1 MAEAAYKG
9 GIYVRSE
16 QDQDTGSED
25 PYLKEILDVVFH
37 HKEEGATAA
46 VYETSKPTGLMN
58 LQYFLGSVME
68 SPKSEIKVKK
78 GNKENTSGRIGPSE
92 VVFDFRSN
100 GGSGIVAVES
110 HRLEVTSCSNFST
123 IRANCCVF
131 KGKWVYE
138 VMLGSEGMMQIG
150 WCTINCKFFHEEGVG
165 DTVDSYAFDG
175 NRVRKWNKT
184 TQRYGEAWTTG
195 DIISCAID
203 CDEGTVTFYRNG
215 KNMGKAFTN
224 INLGPGYAYFPAVS
238 LAASENLRANFGAT
252 PHTYP
257 IEGYRPLQ
265 DPPTDEIA
273 KAWYLLDY
281 LENLLPYVNSGD
293 QFPDDSLLKTDDT
306 SLGHHPSKSCTTL
319 LVAAHLFDQL
329 APLLKNAYIVE
340 QCLIKFLLRINS
352 YDKEEQSLICN
363 MFDLMWSL
371 MQDFEI
377 KGCMESLSV
386 SLLSLY
392 RFSPALPDF
401 KYHKDYLNLL
411 LSILHHQQT
420 RRYLLSN
427 VLFDKI
433 KFAMFM
439 HIKSPDDKQLSEF
452 VPVIWFDLEK
462 DVDKSIKEENDKNK
476 QKYLKSCDQLQ
487 NSVQDVEKIQVEV
500 LKKLMIHTDVVEQK
514 TTRIIFM
521 EKCRKFFKEN
531 SGLGRIQ
538 HGSLC
543 PSSVILCMFHRLIQ
557 AVRFC
562 WDKFQEE
569 DPCRFVTSSDAYIPI
584 HQFWSETIDYFEF
597 QRCGG
602 LISHVNRMLGSEVNK
617 AQGLSAAGSEQ
628 TLSLMSSV
636 VSKRSDD
643 YPPLEMPSGNSL
655 MELLDGLVMMY
666 HIAAHKQLG
675 KRCNLRDNMKEF
687 VESLQDTQEKINKCP
702 PDEDAG
708 IREELNRAYKV
719 FLSKIEEQS
728 RKMAWVTAVT
738 YSKTK
743 RSDIEWLLKV
753 VLQTIKRAAGYK
765 LLFQYVP
772 EYYILTAINAF
783 NALFNFFHPTVPFES
798 LDNYN
803 ETLHNYAL
811 FITRHFSDHRI
822 LNPDVREEV
831 VQALACFIC
840 YPESLKVLE
849 SLPEEKTK
857 EMIEALITPHEN
869 RSLSQTNW
877 ILVRI
882 WKGCGFRFRFTHLPH
897 LVPSKVQ
904 TAQFGFASLQKPL
917 PSYVFQELIRKLL
930 LQDGERSTKFL
941 DMILNQLNWSFSEF
955 IGLMQEIQQKV
966 TSPEL
971 VILES
976 RQLKI
981 CATCFEIAVCLMRI
995 IEMIVT
1001 KVPEVFLDPALSS
1014 SELLLKRL
1022 IQVLCQI
1029 LNRITARNGIF
1040 EGVVSLFIQGL
1051 PNVSYFPIAG
1061 AMIGILIQLVIK
1073 SSSESKQSVL
1083 RYLISDPG
1091 FKVQSLEYL
1100 VGKLSSDTKN
1110 DQDILLEEKTDVEEL
1125 TQYLKLNENTEFTQ
1139 HHVKE
1144 DDLCTIC
1151 YSDQMSVMFV
1161 PCGHQSCRNCISH
1174 QMMSKKECFFCK
1186 TAITDVTDLTGASI
1200 LTKSGKSGKLGG
1212 SGKS

>member
-1 MAEAAYKG
+1 M
-9 GIYVRSE
+9 
-16 QDQDTGSED
+16 
-25 PYLKEILDVVFH
+25 
-37 HKEEGATAA
+37 
-46 VYETSKPTGLMN
+46 
-58 LQYFLGSVME
+58 
-68 SPKSEIKVKK
+68 
-78 GNKENTSGRIGPSE
+78 
-92 VVFDFRSN
+92 
-100 GGSGIVAVES
+100 
-110 HRLEVTSCSNFST
+110 
-123 IRANCCVF
+123 
-131 KGKWVYE
+131 
-138 VMLGSEGMMQIG
+138 
-150 WCTINCKFFHEEGVG
+150 
-165 DTVDSYAFDG
+165 
-175 NRVRKWNKT
+175 
-184 TQRYGEAWTTG
+184 
-195 DIISCAID
+195 
-203 CDEGTVTFYRNG
+203 
-215 KNMGKAFTN
+215 
-224 INLGPGYAYFPAVS
+224 
-238 LAASENLRANFGAT
+238 
-252 PHTYP
+252 
-257 IEGYRPLQ
+257 
-265 DPPTDEIA
+265 
-273 KAWYLLDY
+273 
-281 LENLLPYVNSGD
+281 
-293 QFPDDSLLKTDDT
+293 
-306 SLGHHPSKSCTTL
+306 
-319 LVAAHLFDQL
+319 
-329 APLLKNAYIVE
+329 
-340 QCLIKFLLRINS
+340 INS
-352 YDKEEQSLICN
+352 CQSLYQSYGLNCN
-363 MFDLMWSL
+363 R
-371 MQDFEI
+371 Q
-377 KGCMESLSV
+377 
-386 SLLSLY
+386 
-392 RFSPALPDF
+392 
-401 KYHKDYLNLL
+401 
-411 LSILHHQQT
+411 
-420 RRYLLSN
+420 
-427 VLFDKI
+427 
-433 KFAMFM
+433 
-439 HIKSPDDKQLSEF
+439 PDDKQLSEF
-452 VPVIWFDLEK
+452 VPVIWFELEK
-462 DVDKSIKEENDKNK
+462 DVDKSIKEENDRNK
-476 QKYLKSCDQLQ
+476 QKYFKSCDQLQ
-487 NSVQDVEKIQVEV
+487 NAVQ
-500 LKKLMIHTDVVEQK
+500 
-514 TTRIIFM
+514 
-521 EKCRKFFKEN
+521 
-531 SGLGRIQ
+531 
-538 HGSLC
+538 
-543 PSSVILCMFHRLIQ
+543 
-557 AVRFC
+557 VRFC

-569 DPCRFVTSSDAYIPI
+569 DPCRFVKTSDAYIPI

-628 TLSLMSSV
+628 KLSLMSSA

-643 YPPLEMPSGNSL
+643 YPALEMPSGNSLMELLDGLVMMYHIAAHKSL

-687 VESLQDTQEKINKCP
+687 VESLQDTQEKINRCP

-719 FLSKIEEQS
+719 FHNKIEEQS

-743 RSDIEWLLKV
+743 RSDVEWLLKV

-917 PSYVFQELIRKLL
+917 PSYVFQDLIRKLL
-930 LQDGERSTKFL
+930 LQDGERATKFL

-1073 SSSESKQSVL
+1073 SRTESKQAVL

-1091 FKVQSLEYL
+1091 FKVHSLEYL

-1110 DQDILLEEKTDVEEL
+1110 DEDILPEEKTDVDDL
-1125 TQYLKLNENTEFTQ
+1125 TKYLKLNENTEFTQ

-1151 YSDQMSVMFV
+1151 YSDQMSVTFV

-1186 TAITDVTDLTGASI
+1186 TAITDVTDLKGASI
-1200 LTKSGKSGKLGG
+1200 LTKSVKSGK
-1212 SGKS
+1212 S

>member
-1 MAEAAYKG
+1 MAEASHKG

-16 QDQDTGSED
+16 QDQSFSED

-37 HKEEGATAA
+37 QKEEGATAA
-46 VYETSKPTGLMN
+46 VYEKSKPTDLMN
-58 LQYFLGSVME
+58 LQYFLGSVLE
-68 SPKSEIKVKK
+68 SPKHEARTKK
-78 GNKENTSGRIGPSE
+78 GNKESIPGRIGPLE

-100 GGSGIVAVES
+100 GGSGIVAVEA

-123 IRANCCVF
+123 IRANCCVY

-138 VMLGSEGMMQIG
+138 VMLGSQGMMQIG

-184 TQRYGEAWTTG
+184 TQRYGEAWSSG

-215 KNMGKAFTN
+215 NSMGKAFSN

-238 LAASENLRANFGAT
+238 LATSENLRANFGAT
-252 PHTYP
+252 PLRYP
-257 IEGYRPLQ
+257 IDGYRPLQ
-265 DPPTDEIA
+265 DAPVDDLA

-281 LENLLPYVNSGD
+281 LENLLPYVKSAD
-293 QFPDDSLLKTDDT
+293 QLSDETLLKRDDI
-306 SLGHHPSKSCTTL
+306 SLGHYPSRSCTTL

-329 APLLKNAYIVE
+329 APLLKNAYIIE
-340 QCLIKFLLRINS
+340 NCLIKFLLRINN
-352 YDKEEQSLICN
+352 KATEKQSLICN

-377 KGCMESLSV
+377 KACMENLSV

-392 RFSPALPDF
+392 RFSPTLPDF
-401 KYHKDYLNLL
+401 RYHKDYLYLL
-411 LSILHHQQT
+411 LSILQHQQT
-420 RRYLLSN
+420 RRYLLN
-427 VLFDKI
+427 NILFDKI
-433 KFAMFM
+433 KFPIFM
-439 HIKSPDDKQLSEF
+439 HIKSPDDKGLSEF
-452 VPVIWFDLEK
+452 VPVVWWETEK
-462 DVDKSIKEENDKNK
+462 EVDKDDTEEIDRKK
-476 QKYLKSCDQLQ
+476 QKYFKSCEQLQ
-487 NSVQDVEKIQVEV
+487 KAVEDVEKIQVEILKV
-500 LKKLMIHTDVVEQK
+500 LLIHTDVVEQK

-521 EKCRKFFKEN
+521 EKVRKFLKEN
-531 SGLGRIQ
+531 SGLGRVQ

-543 PSSVILCMFHRLIQ
+543 PSSVILCMFHRLVQ
-557 AVRFC
+557 AVGNC

-569 DPCRFVTSSDAYIPI
+569 DPTRFVKSSDAFIPI

-617 AQGLSAAGSEQ
+617 AQGLSVNNGGSEQ
-628 TLSLMSSV
+628 SLKLLSTAPA
-636 VSKRSDD
+636 KRSDE

-675 KRCNLRDNMKEF
+675 KMCNLRDNMKEF
-687 VESLQDTQEKINKCP
+687 VDSLQDAEQKLNRCP
-702 PDEDAG
+702 VDEDGG
-708 IREELNRAYKV
+708 IKEELERSYHV
-719 FLSKIEEQS
+719 FLNKIEEQS
-728 RKMAWVTAVT
+728 RQMAWVIAST
-738 YSKTK
+738 YSKPK
-743 RSDIEWLLKV
+743 QSDIEWLLRV
-753 VLQTIKRAAGYK
+753 VLQTLQKAANFK

-772 EYYILTAINAF
+772 EYYVLTAINAY

-798 LDNYN
+798 LNN
-803 ETLHNYAL
+803 HKQVLHSYGL

-822 LNPDVREEV
+822 LNPDIREEV

-849 SLPEEKTK
+849 NLPEEKTK
-857 EMIEALITPHEN
+857 DMVEALITPNEN

-904 TAQFGFASLQKPL
+904 PTQFGFASLQKPL
-917 PSYVFQELIRKLL
+917 PSHVFQDLIRKMLL
-930 LQDGERSTKFL
+930 NDSERATKFL
-941 DMILNQLNWSFSEF
+941 DMLLNQLNWSFSEF
-955 IGLMQEIQQKV
+955 IGLMQEVQQKV
-966 TSPEL
+966 ASPEIR
-971 VILES
+971 ILES

-995 IEMIVT
+995 LEMIVT
-1001 KVPEVFLDPALSS
+1001 KVPEVFLDPSLSS

-1040 EGVVSLFIQGL
+1040 EGVVSLYIQGL
-1051 PNVSYFPIAG
+1051 ESVSYFPIAA
-1061 AMIGILIQLVIK
+1061 AMIGILVYLVLK
-1073 SSSESKQSVL
+1073 PKDECKQTVL

-1091 FKVQSLEYL
+1091 FKVASLEYL
-1100 VGKLSSDTKN
+1100 LGKLASDTNK
-1110 DQDILLEEKTDVEEL
+1110 DKDVLPEEKTDVEEL
-1125 TQYLKLNENTEFTQ
+1125 MNCLLLNQDRIFTQ
-1139 HHVKE
+1139 QEPNVKE

-1151 YSDQMSVMFV
+1151 YSDQMSAVFV
-1161 PCGHQSCRNCISH
+1161 PCGHKSCRNCISH

-1186 TAITDVTDLTGASI
+1186 AVISDVKDLHGASI
-1200 LTKSGKSGKLGG
+1200 ISKSGK
-1212 SGKS
+1212 

>member
-1 MAEAAYKG
+1 MAEAAYKS

-16 QDQDTGSED
+16 QDQDTISED
-25 PYLKEILDVVFH
+25 SYLREILDVVFY

-46 VYETSKPTGLMN
+46 VYENTKPTDLMN
-58 LQYFLGSVME
+58 LQSFLGNVLDN
-68 SPKSEIKVKK
+68 PKAEGRTKK
-78 GNKENTSGRIGPSE
+78 GSRENLVGRIGPLE

-138 VMLGSEGMMQIG
+138 VMLGSQGMMQTG

-184 TQRYGEAWTTG
+184 TQRYGEAWSTG

-203 CDEGTVTFYRNG
+203 CDEGTITFYRNG
-215 KNMGKAFTN
+215 NSMGKAFSN
-224 INLGPGYAYFPAVS
+224 INRGPGYVYFPAVS

-252 PHTYP
+252 PLRYP
-257 IEGYRPLQ
+257 IDGYRPLQ
-265 DPPTDEIA
+265 DPPIDDVA
-273 KAWYLLDY
+273 KACYLLDY
-281 LENLLPYVNSGD
+281 LQNLLPYVKSSD
-293 QFPDDSLLKTDDT
+293 QFSDDSLLKTDDL
-306 SLGHHPSKSCTTL
+306 SLGHYPSKSCTTL

-329 APLLKNAYIVE
+329 APLFKKAYVIE
-340 QCLIKFLLRINS
+340 HCLIKFLLMINTNVT
-352 YDKEEQSLICN
+352 EQKSLICS

-377 KGCMESLSV
+377 KACMENLSV
-386 SLLSLY
+386 SILSLY
-392 RFSPALPDF
+392 RFSPSLLDF

-411 LSILHHQQT
+411 LSILQHQQT
-420 RRYLLSN
+420 RRYLLNN

-433 KFAMFM
+433 KFPIFM
-439 HIKSPDDKQLSEF
+439 HIKSPDNKGLSEF
-452 VPVIWFDLEK
+452 VPVNWWETEKPLEK
-462 DVDKSIKEENDKNK
+462 DEQVDNDMKK
-476 QKYLKSCDQLQ
+476 QNYFKSCEQLQ
-487 NSVQDVEKIQVEV
+487 KAVEEVEKIQVEV
-500 LKKLMIHTDVVEQK
+500 LKVLLNHTDVVEQK
-514 TTRIIFM
+514 TTRILFM
-521 EKCRKFFKEN
+521 EKCRKFLKEN
-531 SGLGRIQ
+531 SGLGRVQ

-543 PSSVILCMFHRLIQ
+543 PSSVILCMFHRLVQ
-557 AVRFC
+557 AVRYC
-562 WDKFQEE
+562 WDTFQEE
-569 DPCRFVTSSDAYIPI
+569 DPSRFVKSSDAFLPI

-602 LISHVNRMLGSEVNK
+602 LISHVNRMLGSEVNT
-617 AQGLSAAGSEQ
+617 AQGLLVSTSGSEQ
-628 TLSLMSSV
+628 SLSLMSSAV
-636 VSKRSDD
+636 PKRTDD
-643 YPPLEMPSGNSL
+643 YPSLEMPSGNSL

-666 HIAAHKQLG
+666 HISAHKQLG
-675 KRCNLRDNMKEF
+675 KMCNLRDNMKEF
-687 VESLQDTQEKINKCP
+687 VDSLQDTQQKINRCP
-702 PDEDAG
+702 PDEDNG
-708 IREELNRAYKV
+708 IKEELTQAHEV
-719 FLSKIEEQS
+719 FRNKIEEQA
-728 RKMAWVTAVT
+728 RQMAWVIAVT
-738 YSKTK
+738 YSKPK
-743 RSDIEWLLKV
+743 QSDVEWLLRV
-753 VLQTIKRAAGYK
+753 VLQTLQKAAKYK

-772 EYYILTAINAF
+772 EYYVLTAINTY

-798 LDNYN
+798 LDNSN
-803 ETLHNYAL
+803 EILRNYAL

-849 SLPEEKTK
+849 NLPEEKTR
-857 EMIEALITPHEN
+857 EMIEALITPNEN

-904 TAQFGFASLQKPL
+904 PTQFGFASLQKPL
-917 PSYVFQELIRKLL
+917 PSYVFQEVIRKMLL
-930 LQDGERSTKFL
+930 LESDRATRFL
-941 DMILNQLNWSFSEF
+941 DMLLNQLNWSFSEF

-971 VILES
+971 RVLES

-995 IEMIVT
+995 LEMIVS
-1001 KVPEVFLDPALSS
+1001 KVPEVFLDISMPS

-1029 LNRITARNGIF
+1029 LNRITARSGVF
-1040 EGVVSLFIQGL
+1040 DGVVSLYIQGL
-1051 PNVSYFPIAG
+1051 ESVSYFPIAG
-1061 AMIGILIQLVIK
+1061 AMVGILLQMVVTPK
-1073 SSSESKQSVL
+1073 EESKQTVL
-1083 RYLISDPG
+1083 RYLMSDPG
-1091 FKVQSLEYL
+1091 FKVTSLEYL
-1100 VGKLSSDTKN
+1100 IGKLLTDK
-1110 DQDILLEEKTDVEEL
+1110 DQDVLPEEKNKVEEL
-1125 TQYLKLNENTEFTQ
+1125 MNYLVLHKDTVFTQ
-1139 HHVKE
+1139 QEQNVKE

-1151 YSDQMSVMFV
+1151 YSDQMSATFV

-1186 TAITDVTDLTGASI
+1186 AVITDVKDLNGASI
-1200 LTKSGKSGKLGG
+1200 MSKSAKK
-1212 SGKS
+1212 

>member
-68 SPKSEIKVKK
+68 NPKSDSKAKK

-252 PHTYP
+252 PLRYP
-257 IEGYRPLQ
+257 FARSYYFTICSTEKKDINKNNFQPNIGQKNNLNTKNMILEEP
-265 DPPTDEIA
+265 EIIQMCIYE
-273 KAWYLLDY
+273 KNESTLKL
-281 LENLLPYVNSGD
+281 GD
-293 QFPDDSLLKTDDT
+293 QFPEDSLLKTDDT

-352 YDKEEQSLICN
+352 FVKEEQSLICN

-628 TLSLMSSV
+628 L
-636 VSKRSDD
+636 
-643 YPPLEMPSGNSL
+643 
-655 MELLDGLVMMY
+655 
-666 HIAAHKQLG
+666 
-675 KRCNLRDNMKEF
+675 
-687 VESLQDTQEKINKCP
+687 
-702 PDEDAG
+702 
-708 IREELNRAYKV
+708 
-719 FLSKIEEQS
+719 FL
-728 RKMAWVTAVT
+728 
-738 YSKTK
+738 Y
-743 RSDIEWLLKV
+743 
-753 VLQTIKRAAGYK
+753 
-765 LLFQYVP
+765 
-772 EYYILTAINAF
+772 
-783 NALFNFFHPTVPFES
+783 
-798 LDNYN
+798 
-803 ETLHNYAL
+803 
-811 FITRHFSDHRI
+811 
-822 LNPDVREEV
+822 
-831 VQALACFIC
+831 
-840 YPESLKVLE
+840 
-849 SLPEEKTK
+849 
-857 EMIEALITPHEN
+857 
-869 RSLSQTNW
+869 
-877 ILVRI
+877 
-882 WKGCGFRFRFTHLPH
+882 
-897 LVPSKVQ
+897 
-904 TAQFGFASLQKPL
+904 
-917 PSYVFQELIRKLL
+917 
-930 LQDGERSTKFL
+930 
-941 DMILNQLNWSFSEF
+941 
-955 IGLMQEIQQKV
+955 
-966 TSPEL
+966 
-971 VILES
+971 
-976 RQLKI
+976 
-981 CATCFEIAVCLMRI
+981 
-995 IEMIVT
+995 
-1001 KVPEVFLDPALSS
+1001 
-1014 SELLLKRL
+1014 
-1022 IQVLCQI
+1022 
-1029 LNRITARNGIF
+1029 
-1040 EGVVSLFIQGL
+1040 
-1051 PNVSYFPIAG
+1051 
-1061 AMIGILIQLVIK
+1061 
-1073 SSSESKQSVL
+1073 ESKN
-1083 RYLISDPG
+1083 
-1091 FKVQSLEYL
+1091 KV
-1100 VGKLSSDTKN
+1100 
-1110 DQDILLEEKTDVEEL
+1110 
-1125 TQYLKLNENTEFTQ
+1125 
-1139 HHVKE
+1139 
-1144 DDLCTIC
+1144 
-1151 YSDQMSVMFV
+1151 
-1161 PCGHQSCRNCISH
+1161 R
-1174 QMMSKKECFFCK
+1174 
-1186 TAITDVTDLTGASI
+1186 
-1200 LTKSGKSGKLGG
+1200 KS
-1212 SGKS
+1212 